1 MPVHLSVL
9 CFLSG
14 VTCLSCRHN
23 GSPVCLA
30 DTMVHLSVLPT
41 QLPAI
46 DPPVLPFC
54 RHQVAERTI
63 TDDLEYLIE
72 KAVDPATADYA
83 VITGV
88 QIHNWGK
95 ELSDNGDASI
105 EFVAPAKA
113 YTVVNGL
120 KTYIDLPQVRSSAI

>member
-1 MPVHLSVL
+1 MLGSVPSQWASLPHLE
-9 CFLSG
+9 
-14 VTCLSCRHN
+14 
-23 GSPVCLA
+23 
-30 DTMVHLSVLPT
+30 
-41 QLPAI
+41 
-46 DPPVLPFC
+46 PVLIKSNAPYLESIDFL
-54 RHQVAERTI
+54 QVAERTI

-72 KAVDPATADYA
+72 KAVDPATSDYA

-95 ELSDNGDASI
+95 ELSEDGDASI

-120 KTYIDLPQVRSSAI
+120 KTYIDLPQVWD